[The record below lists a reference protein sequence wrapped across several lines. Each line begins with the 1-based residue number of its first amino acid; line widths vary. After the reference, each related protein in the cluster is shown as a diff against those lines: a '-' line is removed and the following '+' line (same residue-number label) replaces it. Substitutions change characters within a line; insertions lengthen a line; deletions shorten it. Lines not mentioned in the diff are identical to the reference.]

1 MQFDIVVK
9 NRSQENG
16 DKVIITTELINCE
29 SKTLKELVLK
39 IAEDCHENED
49 NSFISLT
56 ITKKINNN

>member
-1 MQFDIVVK
+1 MKFDIVVK

>member
-1 MQFDIVVK
+1 MKFDIVVK

-29 SKTLKELVLK
+29 SETLKELVLK

-49 NSFISLT
+49 NTFISLT